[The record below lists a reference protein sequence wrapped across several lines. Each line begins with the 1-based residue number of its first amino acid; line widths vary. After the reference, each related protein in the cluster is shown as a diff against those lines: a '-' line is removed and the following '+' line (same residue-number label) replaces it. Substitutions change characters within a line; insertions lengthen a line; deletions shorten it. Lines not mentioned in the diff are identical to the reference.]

1 MKKIITISREFGSG
15 GRSIGKAVAE
25 KLGYKYYDREL
36 IEKVADK
43 TGFSREYI
51 EEQGEYSPTTVSF
64 AYSFV
69 GRGINGVSTE
79 DYLWSAQ
86 RKVILELAD
95 QEPCVIVGRCADYI
109 LKGRDDCLNIFI
121 HANKKSREE
130 RIVKLYGATDKSP
143 EKRLQEKDKKRKI
156 NYKYY
161 TEQDWGMSQNYHLSL
176 DSSEI
181 GMDKCVDMIIDLAKT
196 L

>member
-95 QEPCVIVGRCADYI
+95 QEPCVIVGRCADYS